1 MPNDQF
7 NPLNRSTQ
15 DPNSF
20 LDPMGNIRRRDRD
33 YLDPNAGVRSP
44 LPMPSVPGGNSFGAQ
59 YASNLG
65 LNGTLN
71 VNTAP
76 PGSAIEQYYKR
87 MVELMPSNR
96 QSALGDAGSIL
107 GSFASDRRDNRVIG
121 GNFQGE
127 YDRSMLEREAARN
140 RIGLDSQSEY
150 DRLKLLSAADK
161 RDSTSDAMQKIQLG
175 GWLQQ
180 GGNASAPGG
189 AHRAVSDQE
198 RAGATG
204 LIDQMHAQLS
214 RPEFEPTKF
223 EGNYDFNP
231 TDPSKYAKPG
241 VLENIGQYGGMAL
254 GGLSALDRLT
264 GGRSGDYIGGL
275 MGKIPGLGGVFGG
288 GSKALSGMYGMSA
301 PNIASQ
307 GISSGGL
314 TGAGSLSSNL
324 LGKALPIAGIAAG
337 SYGLMKNRG
346 TGTNVMNGAQTGA
359 GIGMMAGGPIGAG
372 IGAGVG
378 ALAGWGRGAFGV
390 SEQEKQGRTAASES
404 RQALTAGATPQ
415 QQQEAQAAG
424 YANPQD
430 ALAQIVLR
438 DRLTAAGQAP
448 EMSDQLMAQLHQAEK
463 KGPEAVQSVMMQISQ
478 MLQPRV

>member
-71 VNTAP
+71 VNSAP

-189 AHRAVSDQE
+189 VHRAVSDQE

-231 TDPSKYAKPG
+231 MDPSKYAKPG
-241 VLENIGQYGGMAL
+241 VLENIGSYGSMAL

-264 GGRSGDYIGGL
+264 GGKSGDYIGGV
-275 MGKIPGLGGVFGG
+275 MGKIPGVGKVLGGAGGAGSAASSISAGVGALGKAGQAG
-288 GSKALSGMYGMSA
+288 GSLYGASA
-301 PNIASQ
+301 PAGMTS
-307 GISSGGL
+307 GL

-337 SYGLMKNRG
+337 SYGLIKNRG
-346 TGTNVMNGAQTGA
+346 TGTNIMNGAQTGA

-404 RQALTAGATPQ
+404 RQALTAGATPE

-438 DRLTAAGQAP
+438 DRLAAA
-448 EMSDQLMAQLHQAEK
+448 
-463 KGPEAVQSVMMQISQ
+463 
-478 MLQPRV
+478 